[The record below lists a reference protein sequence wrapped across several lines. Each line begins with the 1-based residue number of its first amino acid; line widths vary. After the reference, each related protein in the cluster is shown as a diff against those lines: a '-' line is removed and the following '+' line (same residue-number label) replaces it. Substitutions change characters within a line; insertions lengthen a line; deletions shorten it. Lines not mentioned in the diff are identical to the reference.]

1 MFIFN
6 QSAVSIS
13 LSFCR
18 LLSLSNW
25 SRPVCKEERE
35 SSIWQRVQHIY
46 ILEQS
51 MRKTDAV
58 KLATYVETFMKICSI
73 FLTIYIQFTFTTNSI
88 DIYTTYM
95 YIYS

>member
-25 SRPVCKEERE
+25 SRLVCKEERE
-35 SSIWQRVQHIY
+35 SSILQRVQHIY

-51 MRKTDAV
+51 IRKTDAV
-58 KLATYVETFMKICSI
+58 KLATYVETFMKNVSI
-73 FLTIYIQFTFTTNSI
+73 YLTIYIQFTFTTSSI